1 MVNLEKIKNIAV
13 IGGGIMGS
21 GIAQVALLAGYE
33 KVTVIDIDAEILH
46 KSKELIQERIKALET
61 EENYIKF
68 LNANNMDDPVL
79 KGLEIKRKL
88 DKSESVGILAENI
101 DTKTIMSRLKL
112 ETDISEGV
120 KDAHFVMEAVTEKL
134 ELKQKIFKEL
144 GEYSPPNT
152 ILASNTSAMSITK
165 IGQHSGRPEKVVGM
179 HFHTFFPILG
189 MLIEITPGEKS
200 SDESLK
206 VSQTI
211 AQKFP
216 CLIGKRFTVQLEKET
231 AGLIANRISL
241 PSGIYF
247 EWLIDYTLD
256 NGFSFEQ
263 LGALNFVFGLT
274 DSIGLDTS
282 YNILRYFEEHVS
294 PDFAPGKLLTK
305 LINAGR
311 IGKKVGKGYLDWN
324 ENGSVKNLP
333 LEDEKTTEFLMPHLD
348 AEVFSALSLN
358 EACKLL
364 EEGVVKN
371 TRLIDK
377 VIFKGT
383 SMPGPFRIG
392 KEKYKEFSKKLYDLA
407 EKTGKSYFKPCK
419 MMESGKFLSYR

>member
-1 MVNLEKIKNIAV
+1 MAV

-33 KVTVIDIDAEILH
+33 KVTVIDINADILQ
-46 KSKELIQERIKALET
+46 KSKDLIQERIEALES
-61 EENYIKF
+61 EKNYKKF
-68 LNANNMDDPVL
+68 LTVNNITDEVQKSLD
-79 KGLEIKRKL
+79 IKRKL
-88 DKSESVGILAENI
+88 DKYESVGILADNI
-101 DTKTIMSRLKL
+101 DTETIVNRLKT
-112 ETDISEGV
+112 ETDISKGV
-120 KDAHFVMEAVTEKL
+120 KDADFVIEAVPEKL
-134 ELKQKIFKEL
+134 ELKQSIFRDL

-165 IGQHSGRPEKVVGM
+165 IGQYSGRPEKVIGM

>member
-1 MVNLEKIKNIAV
+1 MVDLDNIKKIAV

-33 KVTVIDIDAEILH
+33 KVTVIDIDADILH
-46 KSKELIQERIKALET
+46 KSKDIIQERIEALES
-61 EENYIKF
+61 EENYKKF
-68 LNANNMDDPVL
+68 LKVNNITDEAQKSLD
-79 KGLEIKRKL
+79 IKRRL
-88 DKSESVGILAENI
+88 DKFESVGILANNI
-101 DTKTIMSRLKL
+101 DTETIMSRLKT
-112 ETDISEGV
+112 ETDISKGV
-120 KDAHFVMEAVTEKL
+120 GDADFVIEAVTEKL
-134 ELKQKIFKEL
+134 ELKQSIFRDL
-144 GEYSPPNT
+144 GEFSHPTT

-165 IGQHSGRPEKVVGM
+165 IGQHSGRPEKVIGM

-200 SDESLK
+200 SDESLE
-206 VSQTI
+206 VGRVI

-216 CLIGKRFTVQLEKET
+216 CLAGKRFTVQLEKET
-231 AGLIANRISL
+231 IGLIANRISL

-282 YNILRYFEEHVS
+282 YNILKYFEEHVS

-311 IGKKVGKGYLDWN
+311 VGKKVGKGYLDWN
-324 ENGSVKNLP
+324 ENGSIENPP
-333 LEDEKTTEFLMPHLD
+333 LIDEKATEFLMPHLD

-358 EACKLL
+358 EACRLL
-364 EEGVVKN
+364 EEGVV
-371 TRLIDK
+371 TSYRLIDK
-377 VIFKGT
+377 IIFKGI
-383 SMPGPFRIG
+383 SMPGPFREG
-392 KEKYKEFSKKLYDLA
+392 KGKYKEFSKKLYDLA

-419 MMESGKFLSYR
+419 MMESGKFLSYK

>member
-1 MVNLEKIKNIAV
+1 LVDLDNIKKIAI

-33 KVTVIDIDAEILH
+33 KVTVIDINADILH
-46 KSKELIQERIKALET
+46 KSKDIIQERIEALES
-61 EENYIKF
+61 EENYKKF
-68 LNANNMDDPVL
+68 LTVNNITDEAQKSLD
-79 KGLEIKRKL
+79 IKRKL
-88 DKSESVGILAENI
+88 DKFESVGILANNI
-101 DTKTIMSRLKL
+101 NTETIMSRLKT
-112 ETDISEGV
+112 ETDISKGV
-120 KDAHFVMEAVTEKL
+120 GDADFVIEAVTEKL
-134 ELKQKIFKEL
+134 ELKQSIFRDL

-165 IGQHSGRPEKVVGM
+165 IGQHSGRPEKVIGM

-200 SDESLK
+200 SDESLE
-206 VSQTI
+206 VGRVI

-216 CLIGKRFTVQLEKET
+216 CLAGKRFTVQLEKET
-231 AGLIANRISL
+231 TGLIANRISL

-282 YNILRYFEEHVS
+282 YNILKYFEEHVS

-311 IGKKVGKGYLDWN
+311 VGKKVGKGYLDWN
-324 ENGSVKNLP
+324 ENGSIENPP
-333 LEDEKTTEFLMPHLD
+333 LIDEKATEFLMLHLD

-358 EACKLL
+358 EACRLL
-364 EEGVVKN
+364 EEGVV
-371 TRLIDK
+371 TSYRLIDK
-377 VIFKGT
+377 IIFKGI
-383 SMPGPFRIG
+383 SMPGPFREG
-392 KEKYKEFSKKLYDLA
+392 KGKYKEFSKKLYDLA